1 MHLLTSPFTFLQIAV
16 FAIAVAAFLLAVRFF
31 IVSQRKLEGL
41 LPERQ
46 REAPSF
52 DIGIDRAGFLVPAG
66 RGKTVA
72 KREQRVETDTKGEI
86 KELRNMVQLQQ
97 LELNRALR
105 QLQSL
110 QDGKEPE
117 VCKEDAVE
125 KEEPYDSGEGGG
137 DDFLIEELRSQI
149 RAKEAELQDL
159 RQEAGLAQKLRLH
172 FEEVQASH
180 DALQEKVQQM
190 EGGAWQSAE
199 LAATVDALQH
209 TVERLEETV
218 YKKEEKIRELSAE
231 NARLYELHHGAEEK
245 VSAVVLQRQQLTKK
259 VHFLEQINGDMQQ
272 MSDAARKLKTETR
285 RVGELESM
293 LDLITEERDALLK
306 RKRV

>member
-46 REAPSF
+46 REAPPF
-52 DIGIDRAGFLVPAG
+52 DIGIDRNGFLVPAG
-66 RGKTVA
+66 RGKAAA
-72 KREQRVETDTKGEI
+72 KREQRVEAETKGEI

-97 LELNRALR
+97 LELGRALR

-110 QDGKEPE
+110 QAGKEPE
-117 VCKEDAVE
+117 AGKDEIPEQEAQYGI
-125 KEEPYDSGEGGG
+125 EESGG

-149 RAKEAELQDL
+149 RTKEAELQDL
-159 RQEAGLAQKLRLH
+159 RQEAGLAQKLRIH
-172 FEEVQASH
+172 FEEVQASR
-180 DALQEKVQQM
+180 DALQEKVQKM
-190 EGGAWQSAE
+190 EQGAWQSAE
-199 LAATVDALQH
+199 LTATVDALQQ

-218 YKKEEKIRELSAE
+218 YKKEEKIRELNAE
-231 NARLYELHHGAEEK
+231 NARLYELHSGAEEK

-259 VHFLEQINGDMQQ
+259 VHFLEQINGDIQQ
-272 MSDAARKLKTETR
+272 MSDAARKLKTEAR